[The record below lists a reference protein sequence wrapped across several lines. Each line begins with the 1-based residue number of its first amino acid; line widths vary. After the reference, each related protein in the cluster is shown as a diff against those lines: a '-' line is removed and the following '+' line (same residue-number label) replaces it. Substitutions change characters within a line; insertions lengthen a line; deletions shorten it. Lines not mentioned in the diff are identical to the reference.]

1 MDLWWKLMNCVV
13 LCERSYIVLKQF
25 VNSFVSSRATG
36 EVVFLLT
43 SLDIVG
49 HICGCMLDMEMLCLR
64 IWASSVVV
72 IDFGLDMKWC
82 AGYKSMPTLI
92 SYSIREKIRFIFYI
106 VKSLT
111 CFCYIYTKLL
121 CSKLWST
128 MHASFQISDD

>member
-1 MDLWWKLMNCVV
+1 MNCVV

-64 IWASSVVV
+64 I
-72 IDFGLDMKWC
+72 
-82 AGYKSMPTLI
+82 
-92 SYSIREKIRFIFYI
+92 
-106 VKSLT
+106 
-111 CFCYIYTKLL
+111 
-121 CSKLWST
+121 
-128 MHASFQISDD
+128 